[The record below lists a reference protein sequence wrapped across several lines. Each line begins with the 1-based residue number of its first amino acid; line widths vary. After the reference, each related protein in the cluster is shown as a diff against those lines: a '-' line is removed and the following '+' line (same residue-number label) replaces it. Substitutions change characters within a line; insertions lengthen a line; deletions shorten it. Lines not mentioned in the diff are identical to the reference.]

1 LSEKKTNHYDLNL
14 YACELRNRQGVGLDV
29 FNAVGH
35 QFVPDPQE
43 PIEESPSARMFAI
56 TLENVELPEEEEKME
71 KEKVSNEPLGGK
83 VEARQ

>member
-1 LSEKKTNHYDLNL
+1 MNEKNTSHYDLNL

-43 PIEESPSARMFAI
+43 PIEESPSDRMFAI

-71 KEKVSNEPLGGK
+71 IDLVEKEKEKIILVLFS
-83 VEARQ
+83 